1 MARVNGL
8 ARESAEPAAVYRRLR
23 SVFGDKRPS
32 GRRARDEDEPFQ
44 PGRDPLRVAGAIQTL
59 TAEMGWT
66 GPMAEANVAIEWR
79 ELVGENIADHST
91 VVSVSDGTL
100 SVQCDSS
107 AWATQLR
114 LMRHDLLARIAEHI
128 PEAKINSISVSGPGA
143 PSWSKGGRSVP
154 GRGPRDTY
162 G

>member
-1 MARVNGL
+1 MTSFKGL
-8 ARESAEPAAVYRRLR
+8 ARESAEPSAVYRRLR
-23 SVFGDKRPS
+23 EVFGDRRPR
-32 GRRARDEDEPFQ
+32 GRKVREEDEPFK
-44 PGRDPLRVAGAIQTL
+44 PGRDPLKVSGAMATL
-59 TAEMGWT
+59 TTEMGWT
-66 GPMAEANVAIEWR
+66 GPIAEANVAMEWR

-91 VVSVSDGTL
+91 VLTVADGTL

-114 LMRHDLLARIAEHI
+114 LMRHELLARIAEHI
-128 PEAKINSISVSGPGA
+128 PEAKIDRITVSGPSA
-143 PSWSKGGRSVP
+143 PSWGKGGRSVP